1 MIIGVTGYARHGK
14 DSIATRLV
22 DAWGFDRL
30 GFADALKALL
40 LEVNPYI
47 WDGLR
52 VSHLIAHGWEAGKEV
67 PEIRRL
73 LQTLGTGVRDI
84 VSERAWIDALEREWL
99 CRGRPHTVVPDVRFP
114 NEAAFIKRHGG
125 VLIRVIR
132 PNFNN
137 GVDPNHESERHVP
150 NLPADFEIIN
160 DGDLTDLAMK
170 VDAVMAD
177 IQEGFYAHRL

>member
-1 MIIGVTGYARHGK
+1 
-14 DSIATRLV
+14 
-22 DAWGFDRL
+22 
-30 GFADALKALL
+30 
-40 LEVNPYI
+40 
-47 WDGLR
+47 
-52 VSHLIAHGWEAGKEV
+52 
-67 PEIRRL
+67 
-73 LQTLGTGVRDI
+73 
-84 VSERAWIDALEREWL
+84 
-99 CRGRPHTVVPDVRFP
+99 
-114 NEAAFIKRHGG
+114 EAAFIKRHGG